1 MHQVTRLHLACVAIL
16 CCSVAGAA
24 CSTNGGEDEDFGE
37 TSTLLNGH
45 LGELG
50 DLKPMVSSLFIEN
63 SGEIL
68 IYMSSVTLT
77 CDQLTVSRWLGDVEM
92 GAQVVEIV
100 VPTELA
106 VDAVAVEPG
115 GAEVNYALGGR
126 SSAYEKS
133 AGGGHLTFT
142 KMLPAMRVAGA
153 IGEGTVVA
161 DYADGSDSV
170 KGRFQAEFCEGGQ
183 GY

>member
-106 VDAVAVEPG
+106 VDVVAVGIAMAALPAAVASGSG
-115 GAEVNYALGGR
+115 GARIVVLA
-126 SSAYEKS
+126 
-133 AGGGHLTFT
+133 
-142 KMLPAMRVAGA
+142 AGA
-153 IGEGTVVA
+153 AMLWLYFTLSVV
-161 DYADGSDSV
+161 STM
-170 KGRFQAEFCEGGQ
+170 
-183 GY
+183 

>member
-1 MHQVTRLHLACVAIL
+1 MHQITRLHLAIL

-133 AGGGHLTFT
+133 AVGGHVTFT
-142 KMLPAMRVAGA
+142 KGLPGSV
-153 IGEGTVVA
+153 EGSFSAT
-161 DYADGSDSV
+161 YADAAVSV
-170 KGRFQAEFCEGGQ
+170 KGRFQAEFCAGGQ